1 LPTILHAVV
10 KEGLVSEELLKSW
23 YNQQIQDIDTNYLY
37 NAGRD
42 AAFKK
47 LVEPYIESLNED
59 DEDDEE

>member
-1 LPTILHAVV
+1 MPTILHAVV